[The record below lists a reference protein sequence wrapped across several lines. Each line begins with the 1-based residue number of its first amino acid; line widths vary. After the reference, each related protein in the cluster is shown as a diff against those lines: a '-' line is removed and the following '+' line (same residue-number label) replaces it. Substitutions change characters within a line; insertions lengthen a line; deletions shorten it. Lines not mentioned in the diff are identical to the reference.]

1 MQAERPAL
9 NSDAAFERRRKG
21 RPRRSGAIV
30 LTLSFVLTPGAA
42 ILRVLAQATTLA
54 QYDDPGGRFQ
64 FSYPA
69 GYGAVSPGTDDGF
82 RDRVAARRFAAFP
95 AHLGG
100 EVVVTRGFPL
110 VDLQAVGGLYDPLTL
125 DIFPEP
131 LRSRIVQQLP
141 RLSPQNLCVMIAQP
155 SHVDPSA
162 PEFNALTAQ
171 QKAALAATDAMR
183 NIEPRV
189 LRCVVSDDIVAFD
202 KEVSFQLGS
211 PRQHVFGAV
220 RFLDGPYS
228 TVQFIAGG
236 SAPDGALLNEMTALV
251 RSWLPVR

>member
-1 MQAERPAL
+1 MRQTQ
-9 NSDAAFERRRKG
+9 S
-21 RPRRSGAIV
+21 SAIV

-42 ILRVLAQATTLA
+42 ILPLLAQATTLA
-54 QYDDPGGRFQ
+54 EYDDPAGRFH
-64 FSYPA
+64 FSYSA
-69 GYGAVSPGTDDGF
+69 RYGAVSPGTDDGF

-95 AHLGG
+95 AQLGG

-141 RLSPQNLCVMIAQP
+141 RLSAQNLCAMIAQP

-162 PEFNALTAQ
+162 PQFNALTAQ
-171 QKAALAATDAMR
+171 QKAALAATDSMR
-183 NIEPRV
+183 NIDPRV
-189 LRCVVSDDIVAFD
+189 LRCVVSDDMVTFD
-202 KEVSFQLGS
+202 KEVSFRAGS

-220 RFLDGPYS
+220 RFMDGPYS
-228 TVQFIAGG
+228 TVQFVAGG
-236 SAPDGALLNEMTALV
+236 STPDGALLNEMTAV
-251 RSWLPVR
+251 VKSWTPSR